1 MNDVQEQLDTL
12 LNYWI
17 KHNNEHEEEFREW
30 ADKAAALSG
39 DIAQQLREAATK
51 MAAASSNL
59 IEAKQV
65 LTKSKEG
72 HQDVSS

>member
-1 MNDVQEQLDTL
+1 MNEIQEKLETL
-12 LNYWI
+12 LSYWI

-39 DIAQQLREAATK
+39 GIAQQLREAATK

-59 IEAKQV
+59 IEAKQA
-65 LTKSKEG
+65 LTKSKEER
-72 HQDVSS
+72 